1 MYDDEK
7 KFSKRH
13 WYGILFL
20 MIILGIFAVWQGFT
34 KQEEP
39 TTIPANVETLPV
51 LDPEFGMMYNA
62 TGELGTLHTGSY
74 SGLIDGE
81 QVRRV
86 PVEYVESDGYAVMEG
101 DILIH
106 PDGPVQ
112 ASMGVEDRGYLWP
125 NNLIPYVIDA
135 KLPDQHRITDAIA
148 HWEAN
153 TPFRFVERTEANASQ
168 YPNYVKFIPSQG
180 CASYVGMQ
188 GGMQPIMLAKACST
202 GNTIH
207 EIGHAIGLWHEQSR
221 IDRDDHVDI
230 LYENI
235 ISMYAYN
242 FDIQSENGADLG
254 AYDYSSIMHYP
265 RWAFSKNGKDTI
277 VPHGDYEIGQRTG
290 LSEGDINGVLEM
302 YNLDDPT
309 ITGMGSMYHS
319 SMSDMGSG
327 CHHDGH

>member
-13 WYGILFL
+13 WYGILFF

-34 KQEEP
+34 KKAEP
-39 TTIPANVETLPV
+39 TTTPATNNEVLQNV
-51 LDPEFGMMYNA
+51 DPEFGMIYTAN
-62 TGELGTLHTGSY
+62 GELGAIHTGSF

-81 QVRRV
+81 RVSRV
-86 PVEYVESDGYAVMEG
+86 PVQYVETDGYAVMEG

-112 ASMGVEDRGYLWP
+112 ASMGVEDHGYLWP

-148 HWEAN
+148 HWEEH
-153 TPFRFVERTEANASQ
+153 TPFRFVERTDANASQ

-221 IDRDDHVDI
+221 IDRDEHVDI

-242 FDIQSENGADLG
+242 FDIQSENGVDLG
-254 AYDYSSIMHYP
+254 AYDYGSIMHYP

-277 VPHGDYEIGQRTG
+277 VPHGDYEIGQRDG

-302 YNLDDPT
+302 YDLDDPT
-309 ITGMGSMYHS
+309 ITGMGSMINS
-319 SMSDMGSG
+319 SSSG
-327 CHHDGH
+327 EHHCHRGEP